1 MVVGKVRLRAPENT
15 MTSHPLQLACHPL
28 LSQVL
33 WRQQLENDLARGR
46 IEASILHERSREILK
61 RWRQSSGL
69 PVVSTSWERV
79 MTTKTNTDQILRTMF
94 SRLLHLEIDEQQ
106 ARRLSSVIDSVM
118 ERVGGNFDLETVQ
131 GQNTF
136 RALLC
141 SMVVHGWGNGMH
153 PFHNPT
159 ADLEGQ
165 SLEVRVSKDILVGM
179 ADLQALRY
187 VKKDAQG
194 RVRKALFEPD
204 QNQRVRQ
211 QIDDILSEVSR
222 QK

>member
-1 MVVGKVRLRAPENT
+1 
-15 MTSHPLQLACHPL
+15 
-28 LSQVL
+28 
-33 WRQQLENDLARGR
+33 
-46 IEASILHERSREILK
+46 
-61 RWRQSSGL
+61 
-69 PVVSTSWERV
+69 

-94 SRLLHLEIDEQQ
+94 SRLLHLEIDAPLA
-106 ARRLSSVIDSVM
+106 ARLGAVIDNVM
-118 ERVGGNFDLETVQ
+118 DRIGAPPDLETVQ

-159 ADLEGQ
+159 TDQDGQ
-165 SLEVRVSKDILVGM
+165 PLEVRVSKDILVGM
-179 ADLQALRY
+179 DDLQALRY

-204 QNQRVRQ
+204 QNLRVRQ
-211 QIDDILSEVSR
+211 QIDEILAEISQ
-222 QK
+222 QKWPES